1 MSDITLAHHTEH
13 DDSNHAHD
21 TEKTDASTTP
31 NGRWQ
36 TRHTTGQTLLVDSM
50 AQGARWLHCQAPNLQ

>member
-1 MSDITLAHHTEH
+1 MSDTMSAHHTEH

-36 TRHTTGQTLLVDSM
+36 T
-50 AQGARWLHCQAPNLQ
+50 